1 MKTITKSF
9 KAVIY
14 GQANLAELGKFALA
28 IITLLLIILYF
39 FGSKFAGAG
48 N

>member
-14 GQANLAELGKFALA
+14 GQADLAELGKFALA
-28 IITLLLIILYF
+28 IIALLLIVLYI
-39 FGSKFAGAG
+39 FGDKFAGR
-48 N
+48 